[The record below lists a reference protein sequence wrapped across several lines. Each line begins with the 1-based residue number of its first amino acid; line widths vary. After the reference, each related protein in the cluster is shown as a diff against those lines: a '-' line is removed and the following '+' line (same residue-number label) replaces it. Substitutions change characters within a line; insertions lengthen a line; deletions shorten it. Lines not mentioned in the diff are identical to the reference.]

1 MALQISP
8 FGNSQFLTTGG
19 KPASGYQLF
28 VYEGRSATKRTVYTD
43 RNGVGKHTNPIIL
56 DANGFA
62 PSPIY
67 LDTTL
72 TYKFVLASE
81 LDQDP
86 PTVPM
91 YTVDQVSV
99 GLETPTTATAEWIT
113 GTTPT
118 YLSASSFSVTGD
130 QRTTYHV
137 GRRIK
142 AVTGAGSLYGTVTA
156 SAFGASTTVTVS
168 LDLGTL
174 DGTLS
179 AIFYSF
185 LSASGSSWPGG
196 YSTGPGVRTLALPNG
211 PSVGPLICYE
221 IIFPDEVVQGD
232 SRPQWL
238 VNMTDDSWFGPWVG
252 PYQHLGIARVR
263 AVEEGLPVAR
273 AANTGVSAI
282 IDPFGRIVSSL
293 DLDKEGVLDSSLP
306 EALPK
311 TLYERVGDVLFF
323 VFLLLTA
330 IVGRKWR
337 ARSR

>member
-1 MALQISP
+1 MGFQISP

-19 KPASGYQLF
+19 APASGYQLF
-28 VYEGRSATKRTVYTD
+28 VYAGRSAVKRTVYTD
-43 RNGVGKHTNPIIL
+43 ADGLGKHTNPIVL
-56 DANGFA
+56 DANGFT

-130 QRTTYHV
+130 QRSTYHV

-142 AVTGAGSLYGTVTA
+142 AVTGAGSLYGTITA
-156 SAFGASTTVTVS
+156 STFGSSTTVTVS
-168 LDLGTL
+168 LDSGTL
-174 DGTLS
+174 DNTLS

-185 LSASGSSWPGG
+185 LSASGSAWPGG
-196 YSTGPGVRTLALPNG
+196 YSTGLTTTLNGPLVIPVTASLNVFPVGNVVPYAGSAAPPAGYLLCNGATVSRTTYAALFASVGTVFGAGDGVTTFALP
-211 PSVGPLICYE
+211 
-221 IIFPDEVVQGD
+221 
-232 SRPQWL
+232 
-238 VNMTDDSWFGPWVG
+238 T
-252 PYQHLGIARVR
+252 IAN
-263 AVEEGLPVAR
+263 L
-273 AANTGVSAI
+273 AANVPYI
-282 IDPFGRIVSSL
+282 IRY
-293 DLDKEGVLDSSLP
+293 
-306 EALPK
+306 A
-311 TLYERVGDVLFF
+311 
-323 VFLLLTA
+323 
-330 IVGRKWR
+330 
-337 ARSR
+337 